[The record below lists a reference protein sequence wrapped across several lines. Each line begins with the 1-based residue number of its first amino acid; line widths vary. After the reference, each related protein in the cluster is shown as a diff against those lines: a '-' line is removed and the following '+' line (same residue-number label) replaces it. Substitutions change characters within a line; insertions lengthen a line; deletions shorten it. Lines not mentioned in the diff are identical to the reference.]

1 MFITSRYKINIEL
14 PFITPIK
21 LLGKTLSIVKNDN
34 YVSLKASVTCGVRPH
49 KVQKLEVKLDKR
61 LKSQQYKKIELI
73 FDKGESF

>member
-14 PFITPIK
+14 LFIRPIK
-21 LLGKTLSIVKNDN
+21 LLGKTLSIINTGN
-34 YVSLKASVTCGVRPH
+34 YVSLKASVICGVHSH
-49 KVQKLEVKLDKR
+49 KDQKLEVKLDKR